1 MKPFFAGTS
10 VNMSLELYVGPMW
23 AGKSSTVLGTLRRY
37 TSIGWNILVLTA
49 AADTRYGTEMIVSHD
64 QDTYPARSIQRLTPL
79 CYDPEYSGAQL
90 IVIEEA
96 QFFPDLYEFVLTAVE
111 KDNKHVICVGLD
123 GDSDRKP
130 FGDLL
135 RLVPL
140 CDRLTKLTALCS
152 ECKDGSPA
160 LFSFYKNLKSSQ
172 VAVGA
177 SDHYEPLCR
186 KHFITKTAAKEKNE

>member
-1 MKPFFAGTS
+1 
-10 VNMSLELYVGPMW
+10 MSLELYLGPMW

-37 TSIGWNILVLTA
+37 KSIGWNILVLTA
-49 AADTRYGTEMIVSHD
+49 AADTRYGTQMIVSHD
-64 QDTYPARSIQRLTPL
+64 QDKYPARSVKRLIPVI
-79 CYDPEYSGAQL
+79 YDSEYDSAEL

-96 QFFPDLYEFVLTAVE
+96 QFLPDLYDFVIVAVE

-130 FGDLL
+130 FGDIL

-140 CDRLTKLTALCS
+140 CDKLTKLTALCS
-152 ECKDGSPA
+152 DCKDGTA
-160 LFSFYKNLKSSQ
+160 GLFSFYKNLKSVQ

-186 KHFITKTAAKEKNE
+186 KHFLAKTAAKEKNE

>member
-1 MKPFFAGTS
+1 
-10 VNMSLELYVGPMW
+10 MSLELYLGPMW

-37 TSIGWNILVLTA
+37 KSIGWNILVLTA

-64 QDTYPARSIQRLTPL
+64 KDSYPARSISALLPL
-79 CYDPEYSGAQL
+79 LNDVEYSGAQL

-96 QFFPDLYEFVLTAVE
+96 QFLPDLYEFVLAAVE
-111 KDNKHVICVGLD
+111 KDAKHVICVGLD

-140 CDRLTKLTALCS
+140 CDKLTKLTALCS
-152 ECKDGSPA
+152 DCKDGTPA
-160 LFSFYKNLKSSQ
+160 LFSFYKNLKSVQ
-172 VAVGA
+172 VQVGA
-177 SDHYEPLCR
+177 SEQYEPLCR
-186 KHFITKTAAKEKNE
+186 KHFLRKTEAKEKNE

>member
-1 MKPFFAGTS
+1 MNSFFCSGLA
-10 VNMSLELYVGPMW
+10 NMSLELYVGPMW

-37 TSIGWNILVLTA
+37 KSIGWNILVLTA

-64 QDTYPARSIQRLTPL
+64 QDKYPARSVKSLLPL
-79 CYDPEYSGAQL
+79 SSESDYTTAQL

-96 QFFPDLYEFVLTAVE
+96 QFFPDLYDFVITAVE
-111 KDNKHVICVGLD
+111 KDAKHVICVGLD

-140 CDRLTKLTALCS
+140 CDKLTKLTALCS

-160 LFSFYKNLKSSQ
+160 LFSFYKNLKSTQ

-186 KHFITKTAAKEKNE
+186 KHFLAKTAAKEKNE